1 VRILLALPTLL
12 SPIAAFA
19 QEAPTPQAQ
28 APFVFLD
35 CHTRLCDFS
44 HFRREIT
51 FVNWV
56 RDRQDADVHLL
67 VTQQR
72 TAGGGSR
79 LTLTLIGLRE
89 LAGHS
94 DTLFVVT
101 GADDTYEEERA
112 ELTRVLAL
120 SLVPYVWR
128 SDVFRRLSL
137 DYAQAVDLPAA
148 GGLQEIYDPW
158 DYWVFRIGVRG
169 SMEGESQERFLSGR
183 ASFDASRI
191 TEDLKLE
198 FEADASGNRSEFDFV
213 DVDEGIDTTYV
224 SVRNFYGFE
233 ALAVWSLGQHWS
245 VGGLADI
252 SRSSTRNLD
261 LGIQA
266 GPAVEYNIFPYD
278 ESTYRRLTFQYVL
291 GVAAANYADT
301 TIFDLTA
308 EVRPAHALE
317 VEVGVQQP
325 WGTIHASLDAFQ
337 YLHDLTKHSV
347 SLGGGINIR
356 VVRGLDFNVG
366 GFFARIKDQLYLSK
380 VGLTP
385 EEVLLRQRERGTDF
399 RFGVDLGLSFRFGSK
414 FNNVVNPRF

>member
-1 VRILLALPTLL
+1 MRILLALSMFV
-12 SPIAAFA
+12 SPVVAFA
-19 QEAPTPQAQ
+19 QEAPVAHAP

-56 RDRQDADVHLL
+56 RDRQDADVHVLA
-67 VTQQR
+67 TQQR

-79 LTLTLIGLRE
+79 ITLTLIGLRE
-89 LAGHS
+89 LTGRS

-101 GADDTYEEERA
+101 NADDTYEEERA

-137 DYAQAVDLPAA
+137 DY
-148 GGLQEIYDPW
+148 LQEADLSAATGVQEIHDPW
-158 DYWVFRIGVRG
+158 DYWVFRIGVSG
-169 SMEGESQERFLSGR
+169 SVEGESQERFLSGR

-198 FEADASGNRSEFDFV
+198 FEIDASGNRSEFDFV

-224 SVRNFYGFE
+224 SVRTFYGFE

-245 VGGLADI
+245 AGGLADI

-261 LGIQA
+261 LGIEA
-266 GPAVEYNIFPYD
+266 GPAIEYNVFPYD
-278 ESTYRRLTFQYVL
+278 ESTYRRLTVRYIV
-291 GVAAANYADT
+291 GVAAFNYADT

-325 WGTIHASLDAFQ
+325 WGTIHASLDAYQ
-337 YLHDLTKHSV
+337 YLHDLSKHSV
-347 SLGGGINIR
+347 SLGGGIDVR
-356 VVRGLDFNVG
+356 VVRGLDFEVG
-366 GFFARIKDQLYLSK
+366 GFFARVKDQLYLSK

-385 EEVLLRQRERGTDF
+385 EEVLLQQRERGTDF
-399 RFGVDLGLSFRFGSK
+399 RFGMELGLSFRFGSK

>member
-1 VRILLALPTLL
+1 MRILLVLLALLPRM
-12 SPIAAFA
+12 AAHA
-19 QEAPTPQAQ
+19 QEAPTTPSQ

-51 FVNWV
+51 FVNWA
-56 RDRQDADVHLL
+56 RDRQDADVHVL

-79 LTLTLIGLRE
+79 ITLTLIGLRE
-89 LAGHS
+89 LAGRS

-101 GADDTYEEERA
+101 NADDTYEESRA
-112 ELTRVLAL
+112 ELTRSLAL
-120 SLVPYVWR
+120 SLVPYVWH
-128 SDVFRRLSL
+128 SDVFRSLSL
-137 DYAQAVDLPAA
+137 EYVPATGVPSA
-148 GGLQEIYDPW
+148 AMLQEIHDPW
-158 DYWVFRIGVRG
+158 DYWVFRIGVNG
-169 SMEGESQERFLSGR
+169 SVEGESQERFLAGR

-198 FEADASGNRSEFDFV
+198 FEIDASGNRSEFDFV
-213 DVDEGIDTTYV
+213 DEEEGIDTTYV
-224 SVRNFYGFE
+224 SVRTFYGFE

-245 VGGLADI
+245 AGGVADV

-278 ESTYRRLTFQYVL
+278 ESTYRRLTFRYVV
-291 GVAAANYADT
+291 GVAAFNYADS

-308 EVRPAHALE
+308 EVRPAHVLE

-337 YLHDLTKHSV
+337 YLHDLAKHSV
-347 SLGGGINIR
+347 SLGGGIDIR
-356 VVRGLDFNVG
+356 VVRGLDFEVG

-385 EEVLLRQRERGTDF
+385 EEVLLQQRERGTDF